1 MHTYIHTQSLSLSL
15 TYSQT
20 HKMRSGQINR
30 HIIHTY
36 LHTHRLF
43 RCEVGSNQ
51 FHMHTYKH
59 AHTHTHT
66 HTHTN
71 TDLSDEERERI
82 NFDHP
87 DSLETDLMVEHL
99 KQLLKGNAVE

>member
-1 MHTYIHTQSLSLSL
+1 M
-15 TYSQT
+15 
-20 HKMRSGQINR
+20 
-30 HIIHTY
+30 
-36 LHTHRLF
+36 
-43 RCEVGSNQ
+43 
-51 FHMHTYKH
+51 
-59 AHTHTHT
+59 HTHT